1 MTLDAASPKIIVTI
15 ESGNYNG
22 TLASALVYAQ
32 TTKTTIANST
42 KTMRLLD
49 RLPLS
54 SLKKLSITTPIH

>member
-15 ESGNYNG
+15 ESGIGIG

-32 TTKTTIANST
+32 TTKTTIANNT
-42 KTMRLLD
+42 KTRRLLD